1 MLVQLDDD
9 LVAALDDLART
20 QGVSRSQL
28 LRRGAS
34 AILAA
39 ATELEDEKKFIESY
53 TKDPQDPAEDAAY
66 NALAVEVL
74 KDLPY

>member
-9 LVAALDDLART
+9 LVAALDELAAAE
-20 QGVSRSQL
+20 GVSRSQL

-39 ATELEDEKKFIESY
+39 ATELEDERKFNESY
-53 TKDPQDPAEDAAY
+53 AKNPQDPAEDAAY

-74 KDLPY
+74 KDLPF